1 HGLLPG
7 VVTADQRRGEGRRLT
22 GGQTGQG
29 LVQAVEHGAGTDLV
43 GDPGDGVDLLVP
55 DLGGQVDGDE
65 VPLLGGSLDTDEAAE
80 PLPQLVQLGV
90 DVGVGDLRRL
100 DGQRDRGQVG
110 DLELGTD
117 I

>member
-1 HGLLPG
+1 
-7 VVTADQRRGEGRRLT
+7 
-22 GGQTGQG
+22 
-29 LVQAVEHGAGTDLV
+29 EHGAGTDLV

-55 DLGGQVDGDE
+55 DLGRQVDGDE

-117 I
+117 IDLGLEDELAAGGTGQVRNLGDVDAGLAHRPH